1 MCALRVLLL
10 GCVLVMLL
18 SIQRA
23 DAQAS
28 SSSGAVAPVSSSSGA
43 AAPTF
48 VGSATCYNKTTSA
61 TCRAAGCYFDLWQS
75 ADGKQGCYDSASQVV
90 DTNGLPYTCAH
101 WALPGILN
109 PEEACSAHSCMPFGG
124 QCLNLYNQATPYGL
138 PGAIAVTNIAQW
150 DSVLQVCAAAPLLR
164 SVLLRVCVSHGCCL
178 IVCVFPDSRNG

>member
-1 MCALRVLLL
+1 MFALRVLLL
-10 GCVLVMLL
+10 GCVLGVLL

-23 DAQAS
+23 DAQ
-28 SSSGAVAPVSSSSGA
+28 VSSSSGA
-43 AAPTF
+43 APPTF

-90 DTNGLPYTCAH
+90 DANGVPYTCAH

-109 PEEACSAHSCMPFGG
+109 PDEACSAHSCMPFGG

-150 DSVLQVCAAAPLLR
+150 DSVLQVCAAASSLP
-164 SVLLRVCVSHGCCL
+164 SVLLRVCVCVFSHRCCL
-178 IVCVFPDSRNG
+178 VVCVFPDSRNG